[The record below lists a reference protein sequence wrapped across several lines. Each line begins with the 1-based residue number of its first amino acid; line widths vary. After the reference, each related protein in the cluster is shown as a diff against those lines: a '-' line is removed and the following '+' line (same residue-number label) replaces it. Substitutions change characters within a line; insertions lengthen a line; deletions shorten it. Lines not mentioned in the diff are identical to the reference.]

1 MLQVKIFTAYDYPAS
16 PTLQGK
22 INNWLKNQHG
32 AIIKD
37 IKISSTVADGRYP
50 YLAALVEYEV

>member
-1 MLQVKIFTAYDYPAS
+1 MLQVRVFTAFE
-16 PTLQGK
+16 PTSGPSLQDK

-32 AIIKD
+32 TIIKD
-37 IKISSTVADGRYP
+37 IKISSTVADGMYP

>member
-1 MLQVKIFTAYDYPAS
+1 MLQVRVFTAFE
-16 PTLQGK
+16 PTSGPSLQDK
-22 INNWLKNQHG
+22 INHWLRNQHG

>member
-1 MLQVKIFTAYDYPAS
+1 MLQVKIFTAYDYPAG

-32 AIIKD
+32 TIIKD
-37 IKISSTVADGRYP
+37 IKISSTAADGMYP